1 MARWLLCTHR
11 WAGFVDTCPKLIFL
25 PTPAAAGDLELDSK
39 NASVA
44 LVGKGQPLEI
54 IEGEGLQKYLDAIE
68 VEGNVPEAMEV
79 ATDAS
84 EADNMSTS

>member
-1 MARWLLCTHR
+1 M
-11 WAGFVDTCPKLIFL
+11 
-25 PTPAAAGDLELDSK
+25 ELDNK

-44 LVGKGQPLEI
+44 VVGKGQPLEI
-54 IEGEGLQKYLDAIE
+54 IEGDALQKYLDAIE
-68 VEGNVPEAMEV
+68 VEGNVPEPMEV